1 MTAIY
6 PHQARIPLAI
16 ALLLS
21 LSATAISEPKR
32 TPDEQRWQ
40 AWEQHQAMLAKS
52 PYKGINWRS
61 IGPSVQGGRVVD
73 IEIAPN
79 DPHVIYAVYASGG
92 LWKSENNGQSF
103 QPLSDALPTS
113 ISGDLAIDRNNPNVL
128 WYGTGEPN
136 ASRSSYSGLGVFKS
150 TDAGKSFSHAGL
162 AGADRIAEVLI
173 DPADS
178 QHILV
183 AVQGALYSEGGLRGV
198 YATRDGGKTWRQSLK
213 TVNATTGACDLIFH
227 PTNSKIVYAATW
239 DHLRSAWN
247 FRGNG
252 AGSAIYKS
260 IDSGQSFT
268 LVKSF
273 SHAVQAGA
281 SDKNAIGRIGLAVSL
296 AKPDLLYA
304 SVDHQGELAAKDQ
317 ALGDQPLSPKR
328 LQSMSQTEFLALDLD
343 VVEAFV
349 RSQDLPDTITADQLI
364 ERIKSGALSLPQLR
378 ERLKD
383 GNSSLFDSQIRGLEL
398 YRSDDGAS
406 SWRKTHA
413 EPIREFTFT
422 YGYYF
427 GKLGVSPTDPEH
439 VVLLGMPLAE
449 STDGGKT
456 FTGRL
461 NNPDVH
467 VDYHVWRIDPSN
479 PKRIFAGNDGGVDV
493 SYDGGAHW
501 QRLDR
506 QAVGQSYAVTFDM
519 STPYNVYTG
528 MQDNGSY
535 KGPNNAQP
543 DDLNAWAF
551 LNGGD
556 GMQIQVDPRD
566 SAKVYTGYQFGNY
579 QSADGKRVRAVADL
593 ESPSLRYNW
602 QSPLLLSTHNPDVVY
617 LGANR
622 LFRSMAGGKNME
634 AISGELTRSKQ
645 RGNVPF
651 ATLSSISESPKQFG
665 LLWAGTDDGELWVT
679 EDSGTRWRD
688 VGAKLPN
695 AWISRVEASKFARFR
710 AYVAINDYRRDSQA
724 AMLYTTDDLGANWR
738 AISAGLPASPIN
750 VVREDPLMENVLY
763 VGTDRGVYVSIDRAK
778 SWNTYGHNLPTV
790 PVHDLVIHPRE
801 REVIV
806 GTHGRSIWI
815 ADALPLQE
823 MSVLPKATALH
834 GFYISP
840 IQFERGWRRGA
851 SIWFDRKKDA
861 PKATLSYWLSIAG
874 PVSLSIKTEKGE
886 VLHERV
892 LQGTQGVNQFD
903 WDLQVDLERA
913 LTREA
918 VQAKAP
924 VDSKEATSSPAPK
937 PAPYQDVKKYGWPA
951 YVQPGKYLASF
962 KAGEQNH
969 EVSFEVKAPEPF
981 KPRVKSEKIR
991 GK

>member
-1 MTAIY
+1 MDVNQANPRQTATALI
-6 PHQARIPLAI
+6 
-16 ALLLS
+16 LLLALSSAS
-21 LSATAISEPKR
+21 LAQTKR

-40 AWEQHQAMLAKS
+40 AWEQHQALLAKS
-52 PYKGINWRS
+52 PYKGVSWRS

-79 DPHVIYAVYASGG
+79 DPHIIYAAYASGG

-113 ISGDLAIDRNNPNVL
+113 ISGDLAIDRNNPDVL

-150 TDAGKSFSHAGL
+150 TDGGKSFSHAGL

-173 DPADS
+173 DPSDS

-183 AVQGALYSEGGLRGV
+183 AVQGALYSEGGMRGV
-198 YATRDGGKTWRQSLK
+198 FETRDGGKTWRQSLK
-213 TVNATTGACDLIFH
+213 TANGTTGACDLILH
-227 PTNSKIVYAATW
+227 PTDSKIVYAATW
-239 DHLRSAWN
+239 DHLRSPWN

-252 AGSAIYKS
+252 PGSAIYKS
-260 IDSGQSFT
+260 VDSGQSFT
-268 LVKSF
+268 RIKSF
-273 SHAVQAGA
+273 SDVAGA
-281 SDKNAIGRIGLAVSL
+281 SDLSAIGRIGLAVTL

-304 SVDHQGELAAKDQ
+304 SVDHQGELSPEQQD
-317 ALGDQPLSPKR
+317 LGDQPLSPKR
-328 LQSMSQTEFLALDLD
+328 LQSMSKEEFLALDLE

-349 RSQDLPDTITADQLI
+349 RSQDLPETLTAEQLI

-383 GNSSLFDSQIRGLEL
+383 GNSSLFDSQIRALEL
-398 YRSDDGAS
+398 YRSDDSAG

-427 GKLGVSPTDPEH
+427 GKLGVSPVDPEH

-467 VDYHVWRIDPSN
+467 VDYHVWRIDPNN

-493 SYDGGAHW
+493 SYDGGTHW

-506 QAVGQSYAVTFDM
+506 QAVGQSYAVTYDM

-535 KGPNNAQP
+535 KGPNNAEP
-543 DDLNAWAF
+543 DDLSAWTF

-579 QSADGKRVRAVADL
+579 QSADGQRVRAVADL
-593 ESPSLRYNW
+593 DSPSLRYNW

-617 LGANR
+617 LGANK

-651 ATLSSISESPKQFG
+651 ATISSVSESPKQFG

-710 AYVAINDYRRDSQA
+710 AYVAINDYRRDNQA
-724 AMLYTTDDLGANWR
+724 AMLYTTDDLGSSWR
-738 AISAGLPASPIN
+738 SISAGLPASPVN

-763 VGTDRGVYVSIDRAK
+763 VGTDRGVYVSGDRGK
-778 SWNTYGHNLPTV
+778 SWSTYGLNFPTV

-801 REVIV
+801 RELIV

-823 MSVLPKATALH
+823 MSALPAATALH
-834 GFYISP
+834 SFYIAP
-840 IQFERGWRRGA
+840 IQFQRGWRRGA
-851 SIWFDRKKDA
+851 SQWFDRKKDA
-861 PKATLSYWLSIAG
+861 PKATLSYWLGKPGEVTLA
-874 PVSLSIKTEKGE
+874 IKTEAGE
-886 VLHERV
+886 LLHERK
-892 LQGTQGVNQFD
+892 LDGAQGVNELE
-903 WDLQVDLERA
+903 WDLLIDLERA
-913 LTREA
+913 LALEKMP
-918 VQAKAP
+918 AKAP
-924 VDSKEATSSPAPK
+924 VDNKGATAVDVKKSAS
-937 PAPYQDVKKYGWPA
+937 YQDVKKYGWPA
-951 YVQPGKYLASF
+951 FIQPGKYLASF
-962 KAGEQNH
+962 KMGEQKH

-981 KPRVKSEKIR
+981 KPRVTIEKIR